1 MVSLPHAGE
10 TVSADLDAA
19 LRAAAAQPLW
29 DRYQRITTREPAAR
43 VPAGHWPWTQMSLL
57 VERAA
62 REVSLADAERRVLLL
77 TPAGGAAATTTN
89 LLAGLQTLLPGELAR
104 PHRHALQAIR
114 FVVSGRGAVTT
125 VNGEACAMEPGD
137 LVLTPA
143 WTWHEHA
150 HPGVGRVVWL
160 DGLDLPLVAH
170 LDAMFFEPAQPPRP
184 AIDPPPARPSAL
196 APDMAVLRPDASDD
210 AAPAR
215 GRFRYAWPRALAALR
230 AATPRDDGSRW
241 LRYVDAQGVGAVTP
255 TIDCYLHQ
263 PARQAPAT
271 RSRSTASAVCVVAQG
286 EGVSCVGGHD
296 VAWQRHDVFTVPHWT
311 WVTHQALSDDAVLF
325 LMTDRELL
333 ATMGYLREDQETV
346 S

>member
-1 MVSLPHAGE
+1 MASRAHAGE
-10 TVSADLDAA
+10 PAPADLDAA

-29 DRYQRITTREPAAR
+29 DRYQRITTREPTAR

-77 TPAGGAAATTTN
+77 TPAGGATATTTN

-104 PHRHALQAIR
+104 AHRHALQAIR

-125 VNGEACAMEPGD
+125 VNGEACPMEPGD

-170 LDAMFFEPAQPPRP
+170 LDAMFFEPAHPPRP
-184 AIDPPPARPSAL
+184 AIAPPPARPSVL
-196 APDMAVLRPDASDD
+196 PCGMAQLPPDAGD
-210 AAPAR
+210 AASPTR
-215 GRFRYAWPRALAALR
+215 CRFRYAWPRALAALR
-230 AATPRDDGSRW
+230 DAAPGDDGSRW
-241 LRYVDAQGVGAVTP
+241 LRYVDTQGVGAVTP

-263 PARQAPAT
+263 PPRQAAA
-271 RSRSTASAVCVVAQG
+271 RRRSTSSAVCVVVDG
-286 EGVSCVGGHD
+286 EGVSRVGGRE
-296 VAWQRHDVFTVPHWT
+296 VAWQRHDVFTLPHWT

-333 ATMGYLREDQETV
+333 ATMGYLREEQETV